1 MENKEKILLAED
13 DMLIKDII
21 QEIIT
26 DDFELFVASNGREA
40 LEMARKEPP
49 SILLLDIMMP
59 EKDGFTVCKELRAD
73 KTLDKTIIVMI
84 TALADRDS
92 REKGYKVGADDFIT
106 KPFNPI
112 ELRSKIQLLSRMRK
126 RLIS

>member
-26 DDFELFVASNGREA
+26 DDFELIVANNGKEA
-40 LEMARKEPP
+40 VELAKKEQPAV
-49 SILLLDIMMP
+49 LLLDIMMP
-59 EKDGFTVCKELRAD
+59 EKDGFTVCEELRAD
-73 KTLDKTIIVMI
+73 EKLNKTIIVMI

-92 REKGYKVGADDFIT
+92 REKGYKTGADDFIT
-106 KPFNPI
+106 KPFNPL

>member
-26 DDFELFVASNGREA
+26 EDFELIVANNGKEA
-40 LEMARKEPP
+40 VELAKKEQPAV
-49 SILLLDIMMP
+49 LLLDIMMP
-59 EKDGFTVCKELRAD
+59 EKDGFTVCEELRAD
-73 KTLDKTIIVMI
+73 EKLNKTIIVMI

-92 REKGYKVGADDFIT
+92 RERGYKTGADDFIT

-112 ELRSKIQLLSRMRK
+112 ELRSKIQLLTRMRK

>member
-26 DDFELFVASNGREA
+26 DDFELFIASNGREA
-40 LEMARKEPP
+40 LEMARKELP

-73 KTLDKTIIVMI
+73 ETIDKTIIVMI